1 MSAGRKLGLG
11 LLGML
16 GGGILGGILGLLG
29 GLGYTELAAISG
41 FEGYSGYVV
50 VFWMLGGILIGIV
63 VVPILMLRRM
73 RRAGQ
78 R

>member
-1 MSAGRKLGLG
+1 MPAARKLGLG
-11 LLGML
+11 LLGSL
-16 GGGILGGILGLLG
+16 VGAILGGILGLFG
-29 GLGYTELAAISG
+29 GLGYTELVAISG

-50 VFWMLGGILIGIV
+50 VFWMLGAILIGIV
-63 VVPILMLRRM
+63 VGPILVLRRM